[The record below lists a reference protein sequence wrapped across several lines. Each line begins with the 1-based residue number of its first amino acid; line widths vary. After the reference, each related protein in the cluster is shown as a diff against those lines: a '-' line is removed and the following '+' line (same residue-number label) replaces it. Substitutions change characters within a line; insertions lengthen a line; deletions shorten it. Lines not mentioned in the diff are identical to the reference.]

1 MQFEFDEYEIG
12 VVMSALNLAM
22 ISASYYNIEDAWE
35 HYNRVFERI
44 AREVH

>member
-12 VVMSALNLAM
+12 VVMSALNLAQ
-22 ISASYYNIEDAWE
+22 ISASYYGVNEAWE
-35 HYNRVFERI
+35 QYNKMFEKI